1 MTNEKLKSYLEY
13 KLDKIE
19 QMLQGIMQILE
30 ANEDA
35 AQDAKNIRQR
45 LQKSQ
50 EALRQLNYEK
60 WFNENKDKVS
70 TTQKIG
76 GEK

>member
-1 MTNEKLKSYLEY
+1 MTSEKLKAYLEGRF
-13 KLDKIE
+13 DRIE

-30 ANEDA
+30 SNTDA
-35 AQDAKNIRQR
+35 AQDAKDIRQR

-76 GEK
+76 GDK